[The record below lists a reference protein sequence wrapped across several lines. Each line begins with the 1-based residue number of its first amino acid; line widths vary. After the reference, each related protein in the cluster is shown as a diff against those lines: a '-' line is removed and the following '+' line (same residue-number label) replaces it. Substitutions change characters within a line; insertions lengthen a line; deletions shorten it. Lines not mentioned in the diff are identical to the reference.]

1 MLRSS
6 ELDDR
11 LHVHLGYLYKA
22 GYKFPAEITSTE
34 DIEERFSIFRSLRR
48 ASDTRAIEMKVAEAD
63 IDVVNRWKGVEAAKG
78 SRPSRSM
85 RQHYAEVEHLR
96 LSFL

>member
-1 MLRSS
+1 MC
-6 ELDDR
+6 
-11 LHVHLGYLYKA
+11 LGYLYEA

-96 LSFL
+96 LPFLRCTKAMQ